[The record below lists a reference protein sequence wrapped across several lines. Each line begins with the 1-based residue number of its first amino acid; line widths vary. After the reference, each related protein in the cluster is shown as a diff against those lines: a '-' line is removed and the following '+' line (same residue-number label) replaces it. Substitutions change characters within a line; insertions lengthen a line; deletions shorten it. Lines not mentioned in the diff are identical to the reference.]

1 MAEARRAEYRG
12 KLHVGDLDIPCFV
25 LDDGTR
31 VLSGRGM
38 TGAIGMRGRGQ
49 GIERI
54 ATMRALKPYMSEEL
68 VEQLN
73 NPIPFDGTT
82 SRQSNPTSGYEATI
96 LLHVC
101 ETILTA
107 RDAGALRT
115 DQEQRYGR
123 YCEVL
128 VRSFAKIGIIALVDE
143 ATGYQEVR
151 ARDDLHRILEAYIA
165 KELLPW
171 AKRFPDEFY
180 KEIFRLKKWP
190 YDPVKRPGY
199 VGTLTNKLVYEKM
212 PPGVLD
218 DLRRKNPVVTPAGNR
233 RVRHHQFLTEDI
245 GNPHLERHIASV
257 VTLMRVSANWPQFE
271 RMFKRAFPGPVIQGE
286 LDLGLDETA
295 D

>member
-1 MAEARRAEYRG
+1 MSEARRAEYRG
-12 KLHVGDLDIPCFV
+12 KLQVGDLDIPCFV

-38 TGAIGMRGRGQ
+38 TGAIGMKGRGQ

-54 ATMRALKPYMSEEL
+54 ATMRALHSYMGEEL
-68 VEQLN
+68 AEQLKH
-73 NPIPFDGTT
+73 PIKFVGTT

-101 ETILTA
+101 EAILTA
-107 RDAGALRT
+107 RDAGALQT
-115 DQEQRYGR
+115 DQEKRYGQF
-123 YCEVL
+123 CEAL

-151 ARDDLHRILEAYIA
+151 ARDDLHRILEVYIA
-165 KELLPW
+165 QELLPW

-218 DLRRKNPVVTPAGNR
+218 ELRRKNPVSPSGGR
-233 RVRHHQFLTEDI
+233 RARHHQFLTEDI

-257 VTLMRVSANWPQFE
+257 VTLMRVSTNWSQFD
-271 RMFKRAFPGPVIQGE
+271 RMFKRAFPGPVVQGE
-286 LDLGLDETA
+286 LDLGLDEE
-295 D
+295 